1 MKRLGIFDDDVLL
14 GENDK
19 FRFYETSWTQSL
31 TQEAREMD
39 INGIELR
46 GYRVVQ
52 ACSKTDDTDR
62 ALLLLDGK
70 GLPVYDCSSVESMS
84 LHIRLLKTT
93 MTEDNDIVVMA
104 ERANKAKRKAKSR
117 GQVVR
122 TRQQG
127 AEQ

>member
-70 GLPVYDCSSVESMS
+70 GLPVYDCASVESMS
-84 LHIRLLKTT
+84 LHIRLLKTA
-93 MTEDNDIVVMA
+93 MTEDNDIVVLA
-104 ERANKAKRKAKSR
+104 ERANKAKKKAKSR
-117 GQVVR
+117 SQVVR
-122 TRQQG
+122 TRQKE